1 MSMQQFYLAVG
12 PVCFQ
17 IFLGLVLLCSKSVHC
32 RVKPFYHPSIL
43 ELQQKTTD
51 HCQSGQ
57 QFNWCN
63 RLSNSSLW
71 KTNVSLQQQYLSEMA
86 SPVAFALWK
95 IEPLLLRNNDVF
107 EILQKVKLF
116 SKRTKK

>member
-43 ELQQKTTD
+43 ELQ
-51 HCQSGQ
+51 
-57 QFNWCN
+57 
-63 RLSNSSLW
+63 
-71 KTNVSLQQQYLSEMA
+71 
-86 SPVAFALWK
+86 
-95 IEPLLLRNNDVF
+95 
-107 EILQKVKLF
+107 
-116 SKRTKK
+116 